1 MQKKINSIKNEYYR
15 IAKQLKAPK
24 LYIQFAETPRHDG
37 SPHIEYEGDEFHYVI
52 TERGSEYERR
62 KTKNPDDILF
72 WLVSDITFSMAADF
86 ELYNRIETED
96 SRIQLFSKDL
106 ELLSSINK
114 NWAEKIRVKYNKLIP
129 GKFESIES

>member
-15 IAKQLKAPK
+15 IANKLKAPK
-24 LYIQFAETPRHDG
+24 LYVQFAQTPRHDG
-37 SPHIEYEGDEFHYVI
+37 SPHIEYEGDELHYVI

-62 KTKNPDDILF
+62 KTKDSDDILF
-72 WLVSDITFSMAADF
+72 WLISDITFSMASDF
-86 ELYNRIETED
+86 ELNNRIETED
-96 SRIQLFSKDL
+96 FRIQLFSKDI

-114 NWAEKIRVKYNKLIP
+114 DWAEKIRVKYNKLIP